1 MTPLNSASLK
11 KVIGGSMWKPN
22 HPNAVKAVNPL
33 D

>member
-22 HPNAVKAVNPL
+22 HPHVIKVIKK
-33 D
+33 